1 MDAREAAQ
9 TLRERRDYLIKRAA
23 AKAEIGWDNRYDI
36 REATALTWA
45 LESWLEPLVPPY
57 DETA

>member
-1 MDAREAAQ
+1 MDSREAVQ
-9 TLRERRDYLIKRAA
+9 TIRERRDYLIQRIA
-23 AKAEIGWDNRYDI
+23 AKEAVGWETTYDR

-57 DETA
+57 DDAG